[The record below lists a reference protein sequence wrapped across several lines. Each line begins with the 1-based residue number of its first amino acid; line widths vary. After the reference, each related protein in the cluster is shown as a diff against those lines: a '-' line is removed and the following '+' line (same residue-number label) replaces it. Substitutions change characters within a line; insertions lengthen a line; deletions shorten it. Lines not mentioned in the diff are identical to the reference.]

1 MAHSRPLRRRVDSAR
16 GRADN
21 ADAPFAVTMPSVA
34 RAWPRQLS
42 TKFVLIGLALLLLAL
57 LSIGLTMWV
66 TRQIEGGAAAVN
78 EAGRLRMQAWRL
90 ASAWQGGRDPAQV
103 PLLVAEV
110 DRTLALLD
118 RGDPQ
123 RPLAVPWSEASR
135 GHFADIQGRWEAMR
149 PLWMTPGDAGREA
162 AALTARI
169 DGLVERIDALV
180 RAMESTMARY
190 TAVLNLFQFVMMA
203 MAVAAAVVSL
213 YVGQLFVIHPLKRL
227 RAGLR
232 QIEAGDFTARVEV
245 ESHQEFAELAAGFNH
260 MAQTLQGLYHGLERQ
275 VQAKTR
281 DLEAKRARL
290 AALYEVSSLIVNAR
304 TLDELARGFARKLRA
319 VSGADAVAIR
329 WSDEGSRRYFML
341 ASDCLPQ
348 QLVEDERCLEA
359 GECAC
364 GQPAATARTRVIPI
378 ATAAD
383 RRLGGCAQEGYVCLI
398 GVPIRHQEYLLG
410 EVNLFYRHEALLGED
425 DRGLYDA
432 LAGHLAN
439 AAENLRVQAL
449 LRESAVSE
457 ERGLLAREL
466 HDSIAQALSFLKI
479 QVALLK
485 AAVQRGDAA
494 AVPAIIEEIEAGV
507 RESTN
512 DVRELLVH
520 FRTRTPDGDIE
531 DALRTTLRKFE
542 LQSGLNARLDLQG
555 HGVALP
561 PDTQLQVLHVV
572 QEALSNVRKH
582 AGASEVSV
590 GVQRGPR
597 WRFTVRDNG
606 QGFATDGARD
616 ADTHVGLHIMR
627 ERAQRIGAR
636 VEVQSRPGSGTEVS
650 LDVPAPAADL
660 PATP

>member
-1 MAHSRPLRRRVDSAR
+1 MSPA
-16 GRADN
+16 
-21 ADAPFAVTMPSVA
+21 A

-57 LSIGLTMWV
+57 VSIGVTMWV
-66 TRQIEGGAAAVN
+66 TRQLEGGAAAVN
-78 EAGRLRMQAWRL
+78 EAGRLRMQSWRL
-90 ASAWQGGRDPAQV
+90 ASAWQGGREPSQLPA
-103 PLLVAEV
+103 LVAEV
-110 DRTLALLD
+110 DGTLALLA
-118 RGDPQ
+118 RGDRQ

-135 GHFADIQGRWEAMR
+135 ERFADIQGRWEALR
-149 PLWMTPGDAGREA
+149 PEWAQPDGPARDAT
-162 AALTARI
+162 ALTARI
-169 DGLVERIDALV
+169 DALVEPIDALV
-180 RAMESTMARY
+180 HEMESTMSRY

-213 YVGQLFVIHPLKRL
+213 YVGQLLVIQPLKRL
-227 RAGLR
+227 RTGLR
-232 QIEAGDFTARVEV
+232 QIEGGDFTARVEL
-245 ESHQEFAELAAGFNH
+245 ESHQEFAELTAGFNH

-290 AALYEVSSLIVNAR
+290 AALYEVSSLIVEAR

-329 WSDEGSRRYFML
+329 WSDEGTRRYFML
-341 ASDCLPQ
+341 ASDCLPE
-348 QLVEDERCLEA
+348 QLVEEERCLEA
-359 GECAC
+359 GLCAC

-378 ATAAD
+378 ATAED
-383 RRLGGCAQEGYVCLI
+383 RRLGGCAQAGYVSLI
-398 GVPIRHQEYLLG
+398 GVPIRHQDQLLG
-410 EVNLFYRHEALLGED
+410 EVNLFFRHEALLGED

-439 AAENLRVQAL
+439 AAENLRAQAL
-449 LRESAVSE
+449 LREAAVSD

-466 HDSIAQALSFLKI
+466 HDSIAQSLSFLKI
-479 QVALLK
+479 QVALLRG
-485 AAVQRGDAA
+485 AVERGDQA

-507 RESTN
+507 RESTG

-520 FRTRTPDGDIE
+520 FRTRTPGDDIE
-531 DALRTTLRKFE
+531 EALRTTLRKFE
-542 LQSGLNARLDLQG
+542 LQSGLSAHLDVQG
-555 HGVALP
+555 HGVSLP
-561 PDTQLQVLHVV
+561 SDTQLQVLHVV

-590 GVQRGPR
+590 GVRRGPH

-606 QGFATDGARD
+606 RGFATDGPRD

-627 ERAQRIGAR
+627 ERAQRIGAN
-636 VEVQSRPGSGTEVS
+636 VQVRSRPGGGTEVS
-650 LDVPAPAADL
+650 LDVPAPAAEAQG
-660 PATP
+660 AT